1 MRERVRSER
10 PAPKASE
17 KWRSWTRMVAVG
29 MEKGDW
35 CLWMEWKGKAYYHT
49 SGFYRQKGFII
60 ILEVGKTG
68 LIILCPNL
76 TSCHL
81 DMLNL
86 RCIGL
91 KKKKMHKLQVLLGV
105 KWGLRLGDSVSD
117 SSEKLLQRG
126 SGGRSVYVILVK
138 GEFNEM
144 KHLS

>member
-1 MRERVRSER
+1 M
-10 PAPKASE
+10 PKPDQLPFGHVE
-17 KWRSWTRMVAVG
+17 FEMYW
-29 MEKGDW
+29 
-35 CLWMEWKGKAYYHT
+35 
-49 SGFYRQKGFII
+49 
-60 ILEVGKTG
+60 
-68 LIILCPNL
+68 
-76 TSCHL
+76 
-81 DMLNL
+81 
-86 RCIGL
+86 L